1 MDSNLVV
8 QVISQVGI
16 SGVLVWYLYHTTTKT
31 IPDLCANHQEAIDA
45 MQKQYVDSLE
55 KNREALQ
62 REIGMIQDN
71 LPVVCRYSR
80 EAL

>member
-8 QVISQVGI
+8 QVISQLGI
-16 SGVLVWYLYHTTTKT
+16 SGVLAWYLYHTTTKT
-31 IPDLCANHQEAIDA
+31 IPDLCSNHQKAIDN

-62 REIGMIQDN
+62 REIAAVQQG
-71 LPVVCRYSR
+71 LPVVCKFR
-80 EAL
+80 EGV